1 MRRGAN
7 LALERL
13 VDVRRPPEAVV
24 QRPSDFAVAIG
35 VRSREAPAP
44 RAMADSAPWAR
55 QVRAAGRPGTTRVC
69 RRFAAEV
76 GSVLNGAPRTRTW
89 NRRSW
94 RPEHSSRQYRS

>member
-35 VRSREAPAP
+35 VRSREVPAP
-44 RAMADSAPWAR
+44 RDMADSARCPSR
-55 QVRAAGRPGTTRVC
+55 SDTVISLP
-69 RRFAAEV
+69 RR
-76 GSVLNGAPRTRTW
+76 
-89 NRRSW
+89 RRKS
-94 RPEHSSRQYRS
+94 